1 MKHFSPALLGTS
13 GGAGAALIAA
23 LMATHVMVTATVPT
37 VLARV
42 TQLPPEL

>member
-1 MKHFSPALLGTS
+1 MKHFSPALPWPS
-13 GGAGAALIAA
+13 WGAVAA
-23 LMATHVMVTATVPT
+23 LMAMHVVVTATVLT